1 MFISPY
7 THSKSQPFSH
17 FSYSSTNLFTSF
29 SSSLHAHAPNARILT
44 KFPNEITAIHA
55 NRLGVAAD
63 QSGNIKLFSDT
74 HVLKQFNYHRARV
87 NVVRVCEGRCV
98 VSCSDDGSV
107 VWNELESVRV
117 FDWHNDYV
125 RAVCVDGNVVVSG
138 ALDGQM
144 VVHDL
149 RESKSMNRYTAAE
162 PVMHLEST
170 DGVVYIATP
179 TGITH
184 FSLKEQKAVHHTI
197 NYGIN
202 DLKVSNGLLYA
213 CTAHSLTVYS
223 SNLEEVFFCRLRD
236 ESVGMACKDGEVMI
250 GLKNGTILGL
260 RAHCD
265 SGKTVDRDEAI
276 KGRVVGE
283 EAHGH
288 TTSDEM
294 NDQVIDE
301 IVYDQITRGDS
312 KEYEQGDGV
321 DSKKMQNVAEKHRNG
336 CKELKETLNSTVN
349 GAVPS
354 SSLHYKENEHPIHIL
369 SKPFMVYDRYERM
382 LRNHE
387 YRKCLKAVLTAN
399 DKHRMYRVLRYI
411 HNKGVLRQAIYR
423 HNVRLLTN
431 YLSEFIGD
439 LLHKSIALKGL
450 VIISGVF
457 DRMLLQDKEMLRRV
471 RYAIKN
477 EERVQKECVKTYA
490 YLETLLESVNEEQ

>member
-1 MFISPY
+1 M
-7 THSKSQPFSH
+7 
-17 FSYSSTNLFTSF
+17 
-29 SSSLHAHAPNARILT
+29 
-44 KFPNEITAIHA
+44 
-55 NRLGVAAD
+55 
-63 QSGNIKLFSDT
+63 
-74 HVLKQFNYHRARV
+74 
-87 NVVRVCEGRCV
+87 
-98 VSCSDDGSV
+98 SCSDDGSV

-117 FDWHNDYV
+117 FDCHNDYV

-138 ALDGQM
+138 ALDGQI

-149 RESKSMNRYTAAE
+149 RESKSMNRYTIAE

-170 DGVVYIATP
+170 DGMVYIATP

-202 DLKVSNGLLYA
+202 DLKVNNGLLYA

-223 SNLEEVFFCRLRD
+223 CNLEEVFFCRLRD

-260 RAHCD
+260 RAHYGSD
-265 SGKTVDRDEAI
+265 KTVDHDEAI
-276 KGRVVGE
+276 KGRVVG
-283 EAHGH
+283 
-288 TTSDEM
+288 DEV

-301 IVYDQITRGDS
+301 IVYDQIIRGDS
-312 KEYEQGDGV
+312 KECEQRDRV

-336 CKELKETLNSTVN
+336 CEELKETHKPTVN
-349 GAVPS
+349 DTVPS

-369 SKPFMVYDRYERM
+369 SKPFMVYDQYERM

-411 HNKGVLRQAIYR
+411 HSKGVLRQAIYR
-423 HNVRLLTN
+423 HNARLLTN

-450 VIISGVF
+450 VIISGMF
-457 DRMLLQDKEMLRRV
+457 DRILLQDKEMLRRV
-471 RYAIKN
+471 RFAIKN